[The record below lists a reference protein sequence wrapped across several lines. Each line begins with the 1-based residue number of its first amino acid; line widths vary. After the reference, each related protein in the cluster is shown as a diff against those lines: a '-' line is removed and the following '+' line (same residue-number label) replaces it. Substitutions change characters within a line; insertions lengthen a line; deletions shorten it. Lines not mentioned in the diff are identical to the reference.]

1 MDERFEELKRRLFL
15 DGIGAIEDF
24 LGYEI
29 DDEEYDVIEN
39 RLDMAYEN
47 MPDSQLNAFYE
58 KYGVESA
65 EFFMVRRLI
74 KALQDDGITLTQISE
89 ELNYRE
95 RANVQ
100 DGHSGWDDNLID
112 YPTEELERIEA
123 AWNKMEAK
131 LPRGR
136 VAIESTDDFAEPGF
150 GARLV
155 DDDVRNE
162 DGTYGRVV
170 EYYRI
175 VHINEN
181 GRIEKMDDRVFDS
194 ADDAKEAVLNDSTL
208 ELVGYDDLVHEAGR
222 SLGAVLAAAEAKA
235 SVVGT
240 RDLGPGA
247 RGGMC
252 K

>member
-1 MDERFEELKRRLFL
+1 MDYRFEELKRRLFMSGL
-15 DGIGAIEDF
+15 DNIEDF

-65 EFFMVRRLI
+65 EFFMVRRQI

-112 YPTEELERIEA
+112 YPTEELVRIEV
-123 AWNKMEAK
+123 AWGMMEQEK
-131 LPRGR
+131 IKVR
-136 VAIESTDDFAEPGF
+136 VAVESTDDYSEPGF
-150 GARLV
+150 YARLV
-155 DDDVRNE
+155 EDDVRNA
-162 DGTYGRVV
+162 DGTYGKIV
-170 EYYRI
+170 EMYRI

-181 GRIEKMDDRVFDS
+181 GRIGRLDDRVFES
-194 ADDAKEAVLNDSTL
+194 AEEAKAAILKSNGL
-208 ELVGYDDLVHEAGR
+208 ELVSYDDLVHEAG
-222 SLGAVLAAAEAKA
+222 SGLHKVLAAAEAKA
-235 SVVGT
+235 TKQQPVECDFEMSF
-240 RDLGPGA
+240 
-247 RGGMC
+247 
-252 K
+252 